1 MQKDD
6 NIFIAGHLGMVGSA
20 IQRQLLS
27 QGYNKILTREH
38 KDLDLTNQE
47 AVDDFF
53 HSQNIDYVIL
63 AAAKVGGIYAN
74 NKFPADFIYEN
85 LMIQA
90 NVINS
95 AFKSSVKRLLFLG
108 SSCVYPKI
116 TNQPIS
122 EEALLSSFLE
132 PTNEP
137 YAVAKIA
144 GIKLCESYNRQFDTD
159 FRSIMPSN
167 LYGVNDNFHPKNSHV
182 IPALIARFHKSKI
195 EKKSSVKV
203 WGSGD
208 ARREFLYVDDMA
220 KASIFVLS
228 LEKQIYLDNTQ
239 KMQSHINV
247 GAGIDISIR
256 ELVDIIKDVVGF
268 NGEVF
273 FDKSKP
279 EGTKRKLLNINRLTN
294 MGWKF
299 NTQIRDGIEKTYKW
313 YLENNQT

>member
-20 IQRQLLS
+20 IQRELLS

-38 KDLDLTNQE
+38 KDLDLTSQE
-47 AVDDFF
+47 AVNDFF

-74 NKFPADFIYEN
+74 NKFPANFIYEN
-85 LMIQA
+85 LMIQT

-195 EKKSSVKV
+195 QKKPSVTV

-228 LEKQIYLDNTQ
+228 LDKQIYLDNTK

-247 GAGIDISIR
+247 GTGIDISIR
-256 ELVDIIKDVVGF
+256 ELVDIIKNEVGF

-299 NTQIRDGIEKTYKW
+299 NTQIRDGVKKTYKW
-313 YLENNQT
+313 YLENNQI